1 VERHPGDAV
10 AVVTHGGTIRWVVAV
25 ARGYGVRGSARIR
38 GVANGGIVALEMG
51 LDDGSLV
58 FHGVRRWDGAAPD
71 LDDPNA

>member
-1 VERHPGDAV
+1 
-10 AVVTHGGTIRWVVAV
+10 
-25 ARGYGVRGSARIR
+25 
-38 GVANGGIVALEMG
+38 VANGGIVALEMG